1 MIRERLDFAEGIL
14 RPLAD
19 SDAQPIAQACGD
31 PEIARWTQV
40 PVPYSIDDAREFI
53 RTRAGEAHV
62 WVIDADGLAGV
73 IGLRNTLAT
82 MPGPKTEVGYWVAPW
97 ARGRGLATAALISV
111 RDECQRVGYQRI
123 DWEALSGNEA
133 SVRVARKAGFRIEGA
148 RRQGLVQ
155 RGRLVDSVIGGWTA
169 QPVVAELV
177 AGQWQVQPL
186 NPEALPADL
195 RPAGSSAVAVWVAR
209 SAVGGHDSGYILGLR
224 SPAGVHVVGRDA
236 PEAAVEAAQRYL
248 RAQGWAVTD
257 EPVPPGWL

>member
-1 MIRERLDFAEGIL
+1 MIRNTIDFAQGTL

-19 SDAQPIAQACGD
+19 SDAQPIAKACVD

-40 PVPYSIDDAREFI
+40 PVPYSLADAREFI
-53 RTRAGEAHV
+53 RSRAGEDHV
-62 WVIDADGLAGV
+62 WVMDVDGLAGV
-73 IGLRNTLAT
+73 IGLRNTMAT

-97 ARGRGLATAALISV
+97 ARGRGVATAALIAV
-111 RDECQRVGYQRI
+111 RDECQRAGYQRI

-133 SVRVARKAGFRIEGA
+133 SVRVAARAGFRIEGV

-155 RGRLVDSVIGGWTA
+155 RGRLVDSVIGGWTR

-186 NPEALPADL
+186 DPEALPADL

-209 SAVGGHDSGYILGLR
+209 SAVGGNDNGYILALQ
-224 SPAGVHVVGRDA
+224 SLAGVHVVGQDA
-236 PEAAVEAAQRYL
+236 PEAAVDAAQRYL
-248 RAQGWAVTD
+248 RAQGWEVTD
-257 EPVPPGWL
+257 EPVPPGWV